1 MTYRS
6 RERVRKILAHQEA
19 DRVPYCAIRD
29 ARVGRLVETMDL
41 PPDHRAF
48 CLEGDF
54 AFVYIEPEVEIERFR
69 PYLGDL
75 PADTKVSYWG
85 IGEQPQTTQTGWHAG
100 HRMFHPLAN
109 TSSIQELEQYPF
121 PDLAASGADKG
132 LEQKIRQFQEDGY
145 TVLGQMSQT
154 LLETAYN
161 MRGIPQLMVDFY
173 EHPRYVDLLFQKIA
187 EQRLYQ
193 ARRFAEA
200 GVDILRIGDDIA
212 TQRGLM
218 VSPAL
223 YREWIKPLHAMVIAQ
238 ARRVQ
243 PNIPVKYHS
252 DGQLTDLLPDLI
264 EIGVNII
271 NPVQPECMDLAHIK
285 RTFGKQLVL
294 WGCMPV
300 QSVFPHGSATDVR
313 RHLEFLMAKVAVDG
327 GLVIK
332 FTNFLFTDRTL
343 ENLRVFFECFY
354 ELGKYG

>member
-19 DRVPYCAIRD
+19 DRVPYCAIRET
-29 ARVGRLVETMDL
+29 RVVQLIETMDL
-41 PPDHRAF
+41 PADHRAL

-54 AFVYIEPEVEIERFR
+54 ATVTIEPEVELDPLR

-75 PADTKVSYWG
+75 PADARVSTWG
-85 IGEQPQTTQTGWHAG
+85 IGEQPQTTQAGWHAG
-100 HRMFHPLAN
+100 HRMFHPLADVN
-109 TSSIQELEQYPF
+109 TVQELERYPF
-121 PDLAASGADKG
+121 PNVAESGADEG

-154 LLETAYN
+154 ILETAYN

-173 EHPRYVDLLFQKIA
+173 ERPRYVDRLFQRIA

-223 YREWIKPLHAMVIAQ
+223 YRERIKPYHGAVIAA
-238 ARRVQ
+238 ARRIQ
-243 PNIPVKYHS
+243 PHIPVKYHS

-264 EIGVNII
+264 DIGVNII
-271 NPVQPECMDLAHIK
+271 NPVQPECMDLEEIK
-285 RTFGKQLVL
+285 RTFGQELVL

-300 QSVFPHGSATDVR
+300 QSIFAHGSADDVR
-313 RHLEFLMAKVAVDG
+313 RHMDLLMEKIALDG
-327 GLVIK
+327 GMVLK
-332 FTNFLFTDRTL
+332 FTNWLSTERSL
-343 ENLRVFFECFY
+343 ANLQTFFWCFY
-354 ELGKYG
+354 KLGKY